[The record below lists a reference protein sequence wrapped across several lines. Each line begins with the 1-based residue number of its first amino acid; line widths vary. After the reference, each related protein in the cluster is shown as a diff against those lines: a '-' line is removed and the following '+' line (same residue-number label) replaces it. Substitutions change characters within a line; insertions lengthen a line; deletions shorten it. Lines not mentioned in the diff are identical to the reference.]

1 MSDVRYWDV
10 FPKHIKISKST
21 SNRTV
26 PLTISGT
33 LVGVPIFISTDYNI
47 ASVDANG
54 TVSLGT
60 VVGAAMITAYD
71 LNLQGQTTIR
81 HIQVEVVAP
90 EEPQAVW
97 LPWGES

>member
-1 MSDVRYWDV
+1 MSEIRYWDV
-10 FPKHIKISKST
+10 FPKHIKVSKAT

-26 PLTISGT
+26 PLTIAGT
-33 LVGVPIFISTDYNI
+33 LVGAPLFISTDTSI
-47 ASVDANG
+47 ASVDSNG

-60 VVGAAMITAYD
+60 KVGAAMITAYD
-71 LNLQGQTTIR
+71 FTLNGQTTVR

-97 LPWGES
+97 LPWEES